1 MDDFIAHYTYDGGN
15 VLAEYAENGDLLRK
29 YLYGPGI
36 DEPISMTEVVDSNAV
51 YYYHT
56 DGLGSVIALSNAD
69 GNSVQAYEY
78 SIYGLGAASD
88 PNHTNPYMFAG
99 RRFDVETG
107 LYYNR
112 ARYYNPYLGRFMQ
125 TDPIGYGDG
134 MNWYAYTGNN
144 PTNFVDSSGLATDYS
159 LARDQI
165 QQAFGRGVESV
176 LTMTITADD
185 ETILMDFL
193 LPQNSVATSVTYLR

>member
-1 MDDFIAHYTYDGGN
+1 
-15 VLAEYAENGDLLRK
+15 
-29 YLYGPGI
+29 
-36 DEPISMTEVVDSNAV
+36 
-51 YYYHT
+51 
-56 DGLGSVIALSNAD
+56 
-69 GNSVQAYEY
+69 
-78 SIYGLGAASD
+78 
-88 PNHTNPYMFAG
+88 MFAG

-112 ARYYNPYLGRFMQ
+112 ARYYNPYIGRFMQ